1 MNLLPLIISACFLTC
16 NAFVA
21 PLFSPTDTITTRTT
35 TCQWASSRRS
45 ILEKAGGAAAAV
57 LLVTNTAAPVYAIP
71 MVTTEEF
78 ESIIRDSSKSIQ
90 MVEFAGTNGEV
101 VTVRL
106 LDGTTFGLSDV
117 VESPVDPRSPLKVRA
132 TCRAFNVPTKF
143 TAFDGVLAAAPKK
156 KKVYMNKI
164 VQRAEERSVLQ
175 AERMRADEEERLAE
189 LYQMEEEEA
198 KRQMI
203 QMQQEKKQ
211 SSN

>member
-1 MNLLPLIISACFLTC
+1 MNLLPLLISACFLTC
-16 NAFVA
+16 KAFVA
-21 PLFSPTDTITTRTT
+21 PLFTPADTTTTRTT
-35 TCQWASSRRS
+35 TCQWASSRRC
-45 ILEKAGGAAAAV
+45 ILEKAGGAAAAAL
-57 LLVTNTAAPVYAIP
+57 LLVTNAAAPVYAIP
-71 MVTTEEF
+71 MVTTDEF

-143 TAFDGVLAAAPKK
+143 TAFDNVLSAAPKK

-164 VQRAEERSVLQ
+164 VQRAEERNVLQ

-198 KRQMI
+198 KRRI
-203 QMQQEKKQ
+203 LMQQEKK
-211 SSN
+211 